1 MAYSSRLSLF
11 IEGRRGAAGVGDHL
25 DPLIDEFVKARVIG
39 GAVNEDRM
47 RLQDADELFR
57 PFFKAFPVDV
67 LSRAAAGGADAGVS
81 T

>member
-39 GAVNEDRM
+39 GTVNEDRM
-47 RLQDADELFR
+47 RLQDADELFQ
-57 PFFKAFPVDV
+57 PFFRAFQADDF
-67 LSRAAAGGADAGVS
+67 SRAAAGGANI
-81 T
+81 